1 MKGYLYNR
9 TAYCSLS
16 ITIPQ
21 FFVELED
28 CFQKR
33 FTGGSFLTNPTFTL
47 TENLCRRMADV
58 EFYASHIDEE
68 QKRANTYEATASIGT
83 LLVGYFSACKSLL
96 DAGAI
101 TLAKIY
107 MPNKLSNREMDFAK
121 PFFWTQLNQA
131 NTIVCK
137 RYLSFKGL
145 SDNII
150 DWRDAAVHRLTPLVI
165 VTSPGPPEKT
175 PRDKIEINMVAQP
188 DAEVS
193 TIVKAPKN
201 IKWVEPLHF
210 PKKWH
215 SQLLSFCKEVC
226 SDIRG
231 QTFSIQP

>member
-1 MKGYLYNR
+1 MNGYLYNR
-9 TAYCSLS
+9 TAYCLLG

-21 FFVELED
+21 FFAETED

-33 FTGGSFLTNPTFTL
+33 FTDGSFLTHPAFAL

-58 EFYASHIDEE
+58 EFYASYISKE
-68 QKRANTYEATASIGT
+68 QERVDSYKAIAAIGT
-83 LLVGYFSACKSLL
+83 LLVGYFGACKSLL

-107 MPNKLSNREMDFAK
+107 MPSKLSNKEMDFAK

-131 NTIVCK
+131 NTTVCR
-137 RYLSFKGL
+137 RYLLFKSL
-145 SDNII
+145 SDDII

-165 VTSPGPPEKT
+165 ATSPGPPAKT
-175 PRDKIEINMVAQP
+175 PREKIKIMMVAQP
-188 DAEVS
+188 DAEIKD
-193 TIVKAPKN
+193 IVKAPKN

-210 PKKWH
+210 HKKWH
-215 SQLLSFCKEVC
+215 SQLLSFCEEVC
-226 SDIRG
+226 SDIRE